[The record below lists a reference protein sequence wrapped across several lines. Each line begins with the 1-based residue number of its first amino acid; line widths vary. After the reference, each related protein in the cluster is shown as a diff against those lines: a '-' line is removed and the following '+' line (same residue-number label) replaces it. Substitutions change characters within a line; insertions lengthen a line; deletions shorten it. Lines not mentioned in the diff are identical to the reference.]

1 MKKKK
6 EMTKKSIS
14 IKNKIQKIYKMY
26 KLIIKIMRNS
36 QKLGRSCPTKKINN
50 NKINKNYLAN
60 SKFASIRISTPNR
73 IKNKI
78 MKIKLLNLLHNISHL
93 LLNPIEKMN
102 LRIKK
107 ELDLPEMIIIDLYFI
122 KKISVFWQD
131 KVLILKLQKKF

>member
-26 KLIIKIMRNS
+26 KLIIKIMRNF

-78 MKIKLLNLLHNISHL
+78 LKIKLPNFLHLRTHL
-93 LLNPIEKMN
+93 LLNPIKILN
-102 LRIKK
+102 LRVKE
-107 ELDLPEMIIIDLYFI
+107 ELDLPSLTVTF
-122 KKISVFWQD
+122 
-131 KVLILKLQKKF
+131 